1 MRRALFLIIGL
12 SILTFGSGLW
22 LDNLRQTTAQEYLAE
37 FHQLRQYVNS
47 GQLDQ
52 ALQEQAYLHALWQ
65 HDAHWLN
72 LLIDHHHTRDVDSFM
87 CRLSTS
93 LAEKN
98 RLISLLT
105 LDDIIGALEE
115 VAQKDMLLL
124 ENIM

>member
-22 LDNLRQTTAQEYLAE
+22 LDNLRQTTAQGYLE
-37 FHQLRQYVNS
+37 GLHQIRRYVNS

-52 ALQEQAYLHALWQ
+52 ALKEQTYLHALWQ

-93 LAEKN
+93 LAENN

-115 VAQKDMLLL
+115 VSQQNMLLI